1 MKTLCPHCHQI
12 YDVEENLI
20 GMELQCSV
28 CQQIFIAAKIEPLS
42 AVPSAIL
49 VSDPAQQIPPAAA
62 KSSDCG
68 QKVIRW
74 FKEKCRNLVEVDT
87 FCPHCHQKYELPKQL
102 LNTQV
107 TCTNCNQKFF
117 VKKSLLCPS
126 CQNICLE
133 SDEICRFCGT
143 NIKLFEM
150 DKHKSTL
157 KEKDEYNDYCEE
169 EIIIEESFATKGGL
183 ETYCSHCYQKYELP
197 KNLLNTQVTCTNCNQ
212 KFLVKKWQPCSSC
225 GTLNPESNYKCSK
238 CQLDFSL
245 EEMNKH
251 KSTFE
256 EEEQYTP
263 ALWKNCLFV
272 PVAAVLIIVAPYVA
286 VNNFSFFA
294 IPVWVS
300 DVTVCSGI
308 FLLLSCVHILP
319 FFWIVIARKLNPHW
333 AFKVIYP
340 IYKTCIGVQCI
351 FLGLSVCGCFNLLDT
366 YTLLGV
372 LITEISSIISGTLQV
387 CLFSIS
393 FPYKTPHGTFTKNIV
408 SGLTVGAI
416 LFILGLIGRL
426 L

>member
-49 VSDPAQQIPPAAA
+49 VSDPVQQIPPAAA

-87 FCPHCHQKYELPKQL
+87 FCPHCYQKYELPKKL

-107 TCTNCNQKFF
+107 TCTNCNQKFL
-117 VKKSLLCPS
+117 VKKSLSCPF

-133 SDEICRFCGT
+133 SDEICRFCRT

-197 KNLLNTQVTCTNCNQ
+197 KKLLNTQVTCTNCNQ
-212 KFLVKKWQPCSSC
+212 KFLVEKWQPCSSC

-272 PVAAVLIIVAPYVA
+272 PVAAVLITVAPCFA
-286 VNNFSFFA
+286 VSNLAFSA
-294 IPVWVS
+294 ILFWVEDLAIS
-300 DVTVCSGI
+300 IGI
-308 FLLLSCVHILP
+308 LLSVCINLLP

-340 IYKTCIGVQCI
+340 IYKTCIGVQCF
-351 FLGLSVCGCFNLLDT
+351 FLGFSFLGILSDFFYTILGGTFSSISCAVQIYLFYLCFPHKT
-366 YTLLGV
+366 PSGTFKRYWVLG
-372 LITEISSIISGTLQV
+372 LIT
-387 CLFSIS
+387 
-393 FPYKTPHGTFTKNIV
+393 
-408 SGLTVGAI
+408 SGLTI
-416 LFILGLIGRL
+416 LVL
-426 L
+426 LVAAKLL